1 MLTKSDITQ
10 IRGVVREEVE
20 MVVEEQIDPLKK
32 DVKILKKS
40 VKKIEKTLDIVIK
53 TFDDQDVKMAKRV
66 TKIEQHLNLPS

>member
-1 MLTKSDITQ
+1 MLTKSDIEQ

-40 VKKIEKTLDIVIK
+40 VKKIEKTLDVAIK
-53 TFDDQDVKMAKRV
+53 AFDEEDVKMAKRI
-66 TKIEQHLNLPS
+66 TKIEQHLNFPS